1 LRPGRVDSNMSDSY
15 ELVVVHVAPNQ
26 TAVELPLS
34 VLRSEGIK
42 CTSRASSRAAG
53 IGDGISNWGPQE
65 VLVHPDD
72 AEAARELL
80 KEPEAAS

>member
-1 LRPGRVDSNMSDSY
+1 MSDSY

-26 TAVELPLS
+26 AAVELPLS

-42 CTSRASSRAAG
+42 CASRASSRAAAAG
-53 IGDGISNWGPQE
+53 EGLSNWGPQD
-65 VLVHPDD
+65 VLVHPND

-80 KEPEAAS
+80 REPDAAS

>member
-1 LRPGRVDSNMSDSY
+1 MSDSY

-26 TAVELPLS
+26 AAVELPLS
-34 VLRSEGIK
+34 VLRAEGIK
-42 CTSRASSRAAG
+42 CGSRASNRAAAVG
-53 IGDGISNWGPQE
+53 EGLSNWGPQD

-80 KEPEAAS
+80 KDPGLTQ

>member
-1 LRPGRVDSNMSDSY
+1 MSDSN
-15 ELVVVHVAPNQ
+15 ELVVVQVAPNQ
-26 TAVELPLS
+26 AAVELPLS

-42 CTSRASSRAAG
+42 CISRASSRAAG

-65 VLVHPDD
+65 VLVHPRD

-80 KEPEAAS
+80 REPEAGS